1 MNFKEFDK
9 PREKPQVRPVTTMTS
24 KELGDRIEKARAKNF
39 KKPEPLDFTKL
50 WSKEK
55 PAVEAGVTPG
65 GTKVDYA
72 NIMFRGKEIDHN
84 SIEYEMQDFSDM
96 IYELHGAKYIDGT
109 PLTDEE
115 LQELERTDEFTDWV
129 SMDYASS
136 GPDAPD
142 DYPFEED
149 GMTSAD
155 VDRIRNQ
162 KFTTNQIKQAYRV
175 LNHPRVKGG
184 NYTAAYNIINR
195 IAPGLADH
203 PDVANA
209 LRRANEMKEDITTMA
224 SRVIRNYAREIG
236 PDSMDYGMFMT
247 SAELLDKG
255 MLKSLAQLIHKS
267 DTAPREYV
275 MKKIADHDPETF
287 KKMYG
292 DQEGYLS
299 LMKPIGMEGFIG
311 KKPDYTDFLQN
322 KLDSAI
328 QEYDSPEKKAERDA
342 LMQKYLKKGGKIE
355 KVPTGKTAY
364 KNKELK
370 PAYRKDNGTPITS
383 PMSDESVD
391 EDISEKGRIV
401 LEKAGF
407 DPNAIHEYM
416 AVFNDHG
423 DTSELEDMNRN
434 KIGVADAMAMVLA
447 SHDVQNESV
456 QEDAPF
462 GDGMSLVRRALMSK
476 WITAE
481 EWFHLKDEFKR
492 AAEEVEEKYS
502 DWPEGEGFGSSDH
515 NFAIKDL
522 MSAAGYEFDEHDTS
536 GRFVVSKMPEKLEK
550 QGIRNVRMKGEPV
563 KTEADTDIDYRYRGS
578 RLNKEYLA
586 YKEKQKELFT
596 HLVDAY
602 SEDGTGTMDT
612 PRAEK
617 EAMKMLNFD
626 PADVEK
632 YTAFNKEAEQNEG
645 GMPASI
651 IKHKQKLAHMSDEEL
666 ADRFKDFDEQRL
678 RQMAWRHGYG
688 KMSSHYLD
696 RVRNHMTSKRT
707 GTTEAK
713 QEGFA
718 VRYLDPK
725 NGKRFAVAFK
735 TKVDATKKA
744 AQLKSVGVK
753 DISITQHNLNFKE
766 AKKDLTYESKLAD
779 MLNQRLK

>member
-1 MNFKEFDK
+1 MKYNEFNN

-24 KELGDRIEKARAKNF
+24 KELGDRIEKARAKNY

-255 MLKSLAQLIHKS
+255 MLKSLAQLIDKS

-299 LMKPIGMEGFIG
+299 VMKPAQDL
-311 KKPDYTDFLQN
+311 KDADYNNSLQN
-322 KLDSAI
+322 KLDKAM

-342 LMQKYLKKGGKIE
+342 LMKKYLAKGGKVE

-364 KNKELK
+364 KGKELK
-370 PAYRKDNGTPITS
+370 PQYKKDNGTPITS
-383 PMSDESVD
+383 PMSDESVQ
-391 EDISEKGRIV
+391 EDISEKGRIA

-423 DTSELEDMNRN
+423 DTSELEDMNEV

-447 SHDVQNESV
+447 SHDAGDMYPKSPYSSDPKYRSKESV
-456 QEDAPF
+456 EESSIKPYVSMYKGDDGKTVYDVLDKDGKSAYKTKDERLAQHYFKKNYQKLKEDGAPF
-462 GDGMSLVRRALMSK
+462 GSGMELLRMAIMRKFITVQEWDLLKHK
-476 WITAE
+476 WKEA
-481 EWFHLKDEFKR
+481 
-492 AAEEVEEKYS
+492 AAEVEQQYS

-515 NFAIKDL
+515 NFAIRDL
-522 MSAAGYEFDEHDTS
+522 MTAVGYEFDDQDTS
-536 GRFVVSKMPEKLEK
+536 GRFVVTKQPEEIEK
-550 QGIRNVRMKGEPV
+550 AGIKNVRMQGEPV
-563 KTEADTDIDYRYRGS
+563 AT
-578 RLNKEYLA
+578 
-586 YKEKQKELFT
+586 
-596 HLVDAY
+596 
-602 SEDGTGTMDT
+602 
-612 PRAEK
+612 
-617 EAMKMLNFD
+617 
-626 PADVEK
+626 
-632 YTAFNKEAEQNEG
+632 EG

-707 GTTEAK
+707 GT
-713 QEGFA
+713 
-718 VRYLDPK
+718 
-725 NGKRFAVAFK
+725 
-735 TKVDATKKA
+735 
-744 AQLKSVGVK
+744 
-753 DISITQHNLNFKE
+753 
-766 AKKDLTYESKLAD
+766 YESKLAN